1 MLNRDTKA
9 TRDRYQTKEIIIAQD
24 LKDFPLLLAA
34 TEHFDK
40 ICEVGNYKL

>member
-9 TRDRYQTKEIIIAQD
+9 TRDRYQTKEIIIAH

-34 TEHFDK
+34 TKHFDK